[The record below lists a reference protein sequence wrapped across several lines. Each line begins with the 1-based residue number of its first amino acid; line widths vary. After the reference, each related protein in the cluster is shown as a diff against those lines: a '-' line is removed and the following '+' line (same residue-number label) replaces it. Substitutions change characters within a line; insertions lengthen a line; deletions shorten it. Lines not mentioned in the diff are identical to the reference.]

1 MISWCHL
8 RPRQHAV
15 AHSCRIDQQYQF
27 PRPARVPMPAFNPSL
42 QGAATPRLDKFH
54 LTLLVRQ
61 PREGLVIQRYHEEV
75 RVRLERVPHTAGF
88 TRSFVETRRRLRAPD
103 RQAASGQYP
112 GVRREP
118 SLPDRFPPRGP
129 TSAMGSQSHPISAEL
144 KGPRDHR
151 YIRFGQILG
160 DSPRHRYIC
169 ICWSLRDSRG
179 HQCLRSRR
187 SLRQHTGSPIPPCG
201 A

>member
-8 RPRQHAV
+8 RPRQHAW
-15 AHSCRIDQQYQF
+15 AQSYRIDQQYQF
-27 PRPARVPMPAFNPSL
+27 PRLARVPMPAFNPSL

-54 LTLLVRQ
+54 LTLLVCQ

-103 RQAASGQYP
+103 RQAAGSQYP

-118 SLPDRFPPRGP
+118 SLPDRSPPRAPRAPWGHSHTRFVQSLRVHEVIG
-129 TSAMGSQSHPISAEL
+129 TSASVGSWVTHHDTNTSA
-144 KGPRDHR
+144 
-151 YIRFGQILG
+151 
-160 DSPRHRYIC
+160 SV
-169 ICWSLRDSRG
+169 
-179 HQCLRSRR
+179 
-187 SLRQHTGSPIPPCG
+187 G